1 MELMEQELGAGVAV
15 TAEAHGFP
23 FQGPGH
29 VLRLDY
35 DEHCTLIIICSLSGG
50 WSGGS
55 AVKSTC

>member
-1 MELMEQELGAGVAV
+1 MEQELGAGVAV

-35 DEHCTLIIICSLSGG
+35 DEHCTVIIICSQSGG
-50 WSGGS
+50 WRGGS
-55 AVKSTC
+55 AVMSS